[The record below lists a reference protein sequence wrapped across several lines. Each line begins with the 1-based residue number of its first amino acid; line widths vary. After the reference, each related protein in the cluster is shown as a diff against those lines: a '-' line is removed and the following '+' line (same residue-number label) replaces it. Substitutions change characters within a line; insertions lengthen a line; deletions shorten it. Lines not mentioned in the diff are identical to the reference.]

1 MTAIELFNRMRADA
15 SLDFQSRVPE
25 LTQQNLAEVGDLLG
39 NLEYSTLGNEFG
51 GMVGKIALTIFTS
64 YMYQNPLAK
73 FKKGKLPLGESV
85 EEIFFNL
92 AKGYTF
98 DKDGTN
104 PLARALPKAITTY
117 HSKEFK
123 HTYNITLQRIEIIN
137 AFRSEGDLDKFFTK
151 SIESLYSAYNY
162 DEFLIMKNLI
172 LEEIPNATMLAV
184 PLPTDDATAKDFVRE
199 LKTQVIKNE
208 FMNTNNPLKVQNHT
222 PRENMVLFIDS
233 KVYSRISTD
242 VLASAFNMGQ
252 VDYMTKIFV
261 LDDFEDIASQIS
273 EMSDLETG
281 GYGSGK
287 PYALLIDERSIQVY
301 EKYLFLDKQ
310 HNAKGSFDTYYLQV
324 GELIGFSKV
333 GTLIAFVDIKQIE
346 VGSRVGFI
354 DTPSDS
360 ENTILAF
367 ANATSLGPKNTSSM
381 LCDTNWNLS
390 YNLTLYKNGELATG
404 TCSFTLHQVSSEGAK
419 VDKKATATITNGEIE
434 LETATYSGGSLE
446 SNNLNYG
453 ITITSIS

>member
-64 YMYQNPLAK
+64 CMYQNPLAK

-98 DKDGTN
+98 DKEGTN

-123 HTYNITLQRIEIIN
+123 HTYNITLQRVEIIN
-137 AFRSEGDLDKFFTK
+137 AFRSEGDLDNFFTK

-172 LEEIPNATMLAV
+172 LEEIPNATMFAV
-184 PLPTDDATAKDFVRE
+184 PLPKDDATAKDFVRE

-222 PRENMVLFIDS
+222 PRQNMVLFIDS

-261 LDDFEDIASQIS
+261 LDDFENVASELS
-273 EMSDLETG
+273 EFTHLDETKG
-281 GYGSGK
+281 TGK
-287 PYALLIDERSIQVY
+287 PYAILLDERSIQVY

-333 GTLIAFVDIKQIE
+333 GTLVAFIDYDSGK
-346 VGSRVGFI
+346 VGERICYV
-354 DTPSDS
+354 DTPSDTS
-360 ENTILAF
+360 NTILAF
-367 ANATSLGPKNTSSM
+367 VSCGEVGGDLPYYVNCKSWYLDN
-381 LCDTNWNLS
+381 NLS
-390 YNLTLYKNGELATG
+390 AFITLYKNG
-404 TCSFTLHQVSSEGAK
+404 TLVSNGSTVNMVIHCASGNYN
-419 VDKKATATITNGEIE
+419 ATALTDSDGRIE
-434 LETATYSGGSLE
+434 TDTFSYTGSTPSDFGL
-446 SNNLNYG
+446 G

>member
-92 AKGYTF
+92 AKGYSF
-98 DKDGTN
+98 DKEGTN
-104 PLARALPKAITTY
+104 PLARVLPKAITTY
-117 HSKEFK
+117 HQKEFK
-123 HTYNITLQRIEIIN
+123 HTYDITLQRVEIIN

-172 LEEIPNATMLAV
+172 LEEIPNATMIAV
-184 PLPTDDATAKDFVRE
+184 PLPKDDATAKDFVRE

-261 LDDFEDIASQIS
+261 LDDFEDMANKLVEIG
-273 EMSDLETG
+273 EFDETKG
-281 GYGSGK
+281 TGK
-287 PYALLIDERSIQVY
+287 PYAILLDERSIQVY

-333 GTLIAFVDIKQIE
+333 GTLVAFIDFDTGE
-346 VGSRVGFI
+346 VGDRVGYI

-360 ENTILAF
+360 NNTILAF
-367 ANATSLGPKNTSSM
+367 VNSEHLHENINYKSFIIQKDYTSNVMFVK
-381 LCDTNWNLS
+381 
-390 YNLTLYKNGELATG
+390 LYLNGEP
-404 TCSFTLHQVSSEGAK
+404 
-419 VDKKATATITNGEIE
+419 ITNGKTIN
-434 LETATYSGGSLE
+434 LVGHFTDGDYTGTVTYSDEIGSDTIGFTGSPTGTL
-446 SNNLNYG
+446 LG
-453 ITITSIS
+453 LTITSIS

>member
-1 MTAIELFNRMRADA
+1 MTAIELFNRMRQDA

-51 GMVGKIALTIFTS
+51 GMIGKIALTIFTS

-92 AKGYTF
+92 AKGYSF

-104 PLARALPKAITTY
+104 PLARVLPKAITTY
-117 HSKEFK
+117 HQKEFK
-123 HTYNITLQRIEIIN
+123 QTYAITLQRIEIIN

-151 SIESLYSAYNY
+151 SIESLYSGYNY
-162 DEFLIMKNLI
+162 DEFLIMKELI
-172 LEEIPNATMLAV
+172 LEEIPNATILAV
-184 PLPTDDATAKDFVRE
+184 PLPKDDATAKDFVRE

-208 FMNTNNPLKVQNHT
+208 FMNNNNPLKVQNHT

-261 LDDFEDIASQIS
+261 LDDFENVASELS
-273 EMSDLETG
+273 ELAELSDETN
-281 GYGSGK
+281 GSGK
-287 PYALLIDERSIQVY
+287 PYALLVDERSIQVY

-324 GELIGFSKV
+324 GEIIGFSKV
-333 GTLIAFVDIKQIE
+333 GTLVAFVDYNTGE
-346 VGSRVGFI
+346 VGERIGYI
-354 DTPSDS
+354 DTPSDNN
-360 ENTILAF
+360 NTILAF
-367 ANATSLGPKNTSSM
+367 VRASNSGPAYYRNCKSIY
-381 LCDTNWNLS
+381 LDDNLN
-390 YNLTLYKNGELATG
+390 YFIQLYKNGTLVNNGTVNLVVHDKTG
-404 TCSFTLHQVSSEGAK
+404 DHNGTVTLNDSDEFGTDEIVYTSGSPTGA
-419 VDKKATATITNGEIE
+419 I
-434 LETATYSGGSLE
+434 L
-446 SNNLNYG
+446 G